1 MLLSLLPSR
10 SYGVLIWELVSGQD
24 ITEMQPLA
32 IARQMH
38 VRTPP
43 PQHHHH
49 QTDTHLVALSKR
61 STWGVRGVRA
71 WVSC

>member
-1 MLLSLLPSR
+1 MLQVIRHERASIKADMW

-38 VRTPP
+38 VRP
-43 PQHHHH
+43 
-49 QTDTHLVALSKR
+49 S
-61 STWGVRGVRA
+61 
-71 WVSC
+71 